1 MPIKRLSP
9 RNQAKKFLDDLLR
22 RKIQALIIRLDFV
35 GLECIR
41 EARINR
47 KYTDQTGN
55 LRSSTGY
62 CVLYNGKVVKR
73 SSLEVV
79 KPTATK
85 GAKEGNDFMSK
96 LISENSKGIVLIVV
110 AGMNY
115 ARYVEKMGLNVLD
128 SSEMLA
134 KKLVPRML
142 KDLGFKRR

>member
-1 MPIKRLSP
+1 
-9 RNQAKKFLDDLLR
+9 
-22 RKIQALIIRLDFV
+22 
-35 GLECIR
+35 
-41 EARINR
+41 
-47 KYTDQTGN
+47 
-55 LRSSTGY
+55 
-62 CVLYNGKVVKR
+62 
-73 SSLEVV
+73 
-79 KPTATK
+79 
-85 GAKEGNDFMSK
+85 MSK

>member
-1 MPIKRLSP
+1 M
-9 RNQAKKFLDDLLR
+9 
-22 RKIQALIIRLDFV
+22 IIRLDFV

-47 KYTDQTGN
+47 KYIDQTGN

-73 SSLEVV
+73 SSFEAV

-128 SSEMLA
+128 SSEILA

>member
-1 MPIKRLSP
+1 M
-9 RNQAKKFLDDLLR
+9 
-22 RKIQALIIRLDFV
+22 
-35 GLECIR
+35 
-41 EARINR
+41 
-47 KYTDQTGN
+47 
-55 LRSSTGY
+55 
-62 CVLYNGKVVKR
+62 
-73 SSLEVV
+73 V